1 MGTILKVLI
10 MAVEIRLA
18 ILCQYLDYYCGY
30 LGECQRHCQN
40 CDETVL
46 EAFSG
51 LNGSGFLHR
60 GFDCCPYSVMLS
72 DCQRLCQSK
81 CHKSR
86 RPLHTDLLADRELGD
101 SLLLRR
107 RFVGAASSSS
117 GSGSFSRSRRSG
129 VLSEGVR
136 D

>member
-1 MGTILKVLI
+1 
-10 MAVEIRLA
+10 MAVEIRLG
-18 ILCQYLDYYCGY
+18 ILRQYLDYCCGY

-46 EAFSG
+46 QAFSG

-72 DCQRLCQSK
+72 DCPRLCQSK
-81 CHKSR
+81 CQKSR
-86 RPLHTDLLADRELGD
+86 RLLHSVLLADRELGN
-101 SLLLRR
+101 SLLLRKQ
-107 RFVGAASSSS
+107 FVGTALSSSSS
-117 GSGSFSRSRRSG
+117 GSFSCSRLG
-129 VLSEGVR
+129 VVLSEGVR